1 MIRGIT
7 RTAVLLAA
15 ASLLLT
21 ACGGGD
27 DTADAKPSSAAPTG
41 HPVFDQKLDRQL
53 FLAARQTQKAGN
65 ARFVQTLTF
74 GSKKTGDLVRTTT
87 GRMDFAG
94 GRGQAD
100 VVWKVPKGVP
110 EATRTVV
117 LGQTPGRGDG
127 PASVGYLVDGQ
138 QIHYRAA
145 SSGYWIR
152 YTAGET
158 TVIWD
163 DAIDHLRGTE
173 GPIGGTLL
181 EGLSAAEAATRSD
194 TAAGRTY
201 QATMPFDSLFTM
213 FPHDLRRELRVGLGD
228 PDGQPDQVP
237 LTVAV
242 DQQGRITRATID
254 LTRILRKD
262 RAFAGFTTVTSDL
275 TLTGYGTSAPAMT
288 PSGTVRTA
296 AEDVLAMRDVKDGG
310 CVDFDSGQRLA
321 HMVVN
326 VDCAGPHDARVFT
339 QIPLREGIVP
349 EATQAGAD
357 IACTDAH
364 SARRPAWLPKATDI
378 WAWWTPVPKGQPG
391 KDGVTCYVTTKRGDS

>member
-7 RTAVLLAA
+7 RTAAALAA

-74 GSKKTGDLVRTTT
+74 GSKKTGDLVRTMT

-110 EATRTVV
+110 EETRTVV

-145 SSGYWIR
+145 SSDYWIR
-152 YTAGET
+152 YASGET

-201 QATMPFDSLFTM
+201 RASMPFAVLFTM
-213 FPHDLRRELRVGLGD
+213 FPHDLRRELRIGIGS
-228 PDGQPDQVP
+228 PDQQDPVP
-237 LTVAV
+237 LTATV
-242 DQQGRITRATID
+242 DREGRITRAEAD
-254 LTRILRKD
+254 LTKLLRKD
-262 RAFAGFTTVTSDL
+262 GAFAGFTSLTTAL
-275 TLTGYGTSAPAMT
+275 TLTGYGTSAPVMT
-288 PSGTVRTA
+288 PSGTVRAA

-339 QIPLREGIVP
+339 RIALREGTST
-349 EATQAGAD
+349 ADTQERSNV
-357 IACTDAH
+357 ACAYAH
-364 SARRPAWLPKATDI
+364 DVQRPAWLPKATDI

-391 KDGVTCYVTTKRGDS
+391 KDGVTCYVPTKRGDS